1 MKSGRRRAPP
11 AVFDSPY
18 RKIHF
23 AHPREMNPA
32 LRPTAGMSFPVVFVL
47 RCSPT
52 MNMKD
57 YIEYF
62 EELDDLEGGGVR
74 PRNKRVAQ
82 KRESKRREMDAKVF
96 IRAQEISREFKFTYK
111 AARFEEVWLLDSLA
125 EIAAHGWITDVMRK
139 VKVGKEA
146 SVYLCKPGPAVDVPL
161 LAAKVYRPRSLR
173 SLKNDAQYR
182 VGRVDLDEDGTALW
196 KEADVNAIIKRT
208 SYGEEVRHQSWIAYE
223 FVTMEMLYKA
233 GADVPKPFAKEKNAI
248 LMEFIGDGGTP
259 APPLSQIALARDE
272 AKPLFERVI
281 QNMDIMLSKDR
292 VHGDLS
298 AYNILYWDG
307 GIKLID
313 FPQVVIPKSNPSS
326 WSIFQ
331 RDVTRVCQ
339 YFAAQGVACNPQK
352 LASDLWI
359 SHGHRVFEKVHPKY
373 LDPDMPKDRQRWEKE
388 K

>member
-1 MKSGRRRAPP
+1 
-11 AVFDSPY
+11 
-18 RKIHF
+18 
-23 AHPREMNPA
+23 
-32 LRPTAGMSFPVVFVL
+32 
-47 RCSPT
+47 